1 MTEDVP
7 SCDISNAVVVK
18 DILSRLRQ
26 CSSAEDFFGELKV
39 KFDPKVL
46 APARLHILKRMGDY
60 LASDDLDGLPD
71 GIAAARARA
80 MLQRAYEDFVGSSPL
95 KQRVFKVL
103 KDHDPKRPVA
113 PGQAFV
119 ALDDILAP
127 VKAD

>member
-1 MTEDVP
+1 MTTCPFDQRPADV
-7 SCDISNAVVVK
+7 ST
-18 DILSRLRQ
+18 ILSRLKTLT
-26 CSSAEDFFGELKV
+26 SAEEFFAALNVRYDADK
-39 KFDPKVL
+39 L
-46 APARLHILKRMGDY
+46 ATARLHILKRMGDY

>member
-1 MTEDVP
+1 MTTCPFDQRPADV
-7 SCDISNAVVVK
+7 SN
-18 DILSRLRQ
+18 ILSRLKTLN
-26 CSSAEDFFGELKV
+26 SAEEFFAALNVRYDADK
-39 KFDPKVL
+39 L
-46 APARLHILKRMGDY
+46 ATARLHILKRMGDY